1 MNKSVLMG
9 IDPGPGEVDV
19 LVNPPPEVLRQC
31 TIAPGMGILYHYH
44 PEADRRMVEGF
55 PQFIQ
60 NGEGRLVIAHSAK
73 EIVGYV
79 VIARPDPQER
89 WGDPGASK
97 LLELGFV
104 EVARGWRQR
113 GIGRKLLRACFA
125 DGALDDQ
132 IVLATAY
139 AWHWDLEGTEL
150 SKDAYRGVLDRFFGS
165 KGFEPFDTDEPNIA
179 EDPANRLLVRIGPRV
194 SPEVRG
200 QFLAL
205 LHAGQESVAAPSK
218 TRPHPWKGLA
228 EVLAHSHHTWNPTW
242 WLAPWTEMWL
252 AASRQIVR
260 STPWWLPP
268 FQPLAFSASV
278 SRARQER
285 KC

>member
-9 IDPGPGEVDV
+9 IDPEPPEVEV
-19 LVNPPPEVLRQC
+19 LIDPAPEVLRQC

-44 PEADRRMVEGF
+44 PDADRRLVEGF
-55 PQFIQ
+55 PRFSQ
-60 NGEGRLVIAHSAK
+60 NGEGHLVLARSGM

-89 WGDPGASK
+89 WGDPQAPK
-97 LLELGFV
+97 LLELGFI

-125 DGALDDQ
+125 DGLLDDH

-150 SKDAYRGVLDRFFGS
+150 SKEAYRKVLDRFFAS
-165 KGFEPFDTDEPNIA
+165 EGFEPFETDEPNIA

-194 SPEVRG
+194 SPEVSAR
-200 QFLAL
+200 FLAL
-205 LHAGQESVAAPSK
+205 LHAGQGGVAASPKPVDS
-218 TRPHPWKGLA
+218 WKGLA
-228 EVLAHSHHTWNPTW
+228 WNPMW
-242 WLAPWTEMWL
+242 WLSLWAEMWL
-252 AASRQIVR
+252 AASRQI
-260 STPWWLPP
+260 
-268 FQPLAFSASV
+268 
-278 SRARQER
+278 SRAAPWSFPPLHCAR
-285 KC
+285 KRLL